1 MKWRVRVPASV
12 ANLGPGFDI
21 LALAVGLE
29 NEVMIENVDDPSVT
43 VLAGLDAPEVLHDP
57 ARNLVSLGYIQAC
70 RRLGVTSNQCGAKF
84 DCINRIPMGR
94 GLGSSAAA
102 LVSGVLAAHLL
113 HCGGRP
119 DQDAVLT
126 QAAALE
132 GHPENVA
139 AALLGGLV
147 ICAPDAPVSR
157 IDVPE
162 QLRVAFFV
170 PETHSATAE
179 SRRAVPETFSRADAV
194 FNAGRTALL
203 VRAFV
208 LEDLDALAVA
218 MQDRWHQPYRARFFP
233 ATSEVIAAALAAGA
247 YGASQSGAGSSV
259 VALVSSTLETPVAEA
274 MKTAATAAGVE
285 GTTMLHPVRN
295 YGATF
300 EQAD

>member
-1 MKWRVRVPASV
+1 MKWHIRVPASV

-29 NEVMIENVDDPSVT
+29 NEVVIEKVDDPSVT
-43 VLAGLDAPEVLHDP
+43 VVAGLDDPEVLQDHS
-57 ARNLVSLGYIQAC
+57 RNLVSLGYIHSC
-70 RRLGVTSNQCGAKF
+70 RRLAVPANQVGAKF
-84 DCINRIPMGR
+84 HCINRIPMGR

-102 LVSGVLAAHLL
+102 LVAGVLAAHLL
-113 HCGGRP
+113 HCGHRP

-126 QAAALE
+126 QAATLE

-147 ICAPDAPVSR
+147 ICAPDAPVAR

-162 QLRVAFFV
+162 QLRLVFFV
-170 PETHSATAE
+170 PETHSATSE

-233 ATSEVIAAALAAGA
+233 ATSEIIAAALTAGA

-259 VALVSSTLETPVAEA
+259 VALVSPTLETPVSEA
-274 MKTAATAAGVE
+274 MKSAAAVAGVA
-285 GTTMLHPVRN
+285 GTTMVHPVRN

-300 EQAD
+300 ELAD